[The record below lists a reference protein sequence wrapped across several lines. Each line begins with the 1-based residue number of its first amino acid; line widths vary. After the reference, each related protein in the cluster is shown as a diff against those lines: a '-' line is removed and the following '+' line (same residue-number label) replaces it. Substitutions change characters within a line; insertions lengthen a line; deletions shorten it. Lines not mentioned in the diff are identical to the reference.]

1 MQQGNGGITGPN
13 VATPGS
19 TITVKVQNG
28 EKTVTVTGGGKM
40 KEYPVVNGEATVEVP
55 PDVPGGQ
62 SFWVFASRGKD
73 TSYLRVEVIEI

>member
-1 MQQGNGGITGPN
+1 
-13 VATPGS
+13 
-19 TITVKVQNG
+19 
-28 EKTVTVTGGGKM
+28 M